1 MAGNPNVPPPRT
13 AGVVNAPPTP
23 VGAQGANPGGANA
36 PGGGQPQQSVI
47 PQGLDVKDG
56 GRLSRGPNGLQFST
70 NNVANNHFAIM
81 KELNELN
88 NTASAALLANKD
100 NDAEVA
106 NIQLQMQRFTKI
118 LGIIEQNMAA
128 ALQFGLSIIGIHD
141 SIFQRP
147 AFRPS

>member
-1 MAGNPNVPPPRT
+1 MPAGTVPPPRT
-13 AGVVNAPPTP
+13 SGGADTNTAPLPTP
-23 VGAQGANPGGANA
+23 NGGGTPGAGANGQSQTSIIPPGH
-36 PGGGQPQQSVI
+36 
-47 PQGLDVKDG
+47 DVAHG
-56 GRLSRGPNGLQFST
+56 GRLSHDANGGLVFRA
-70 NNVANNHFAIM
+70 NNVASNHFAIM
-81 KELNELN
+81 KELGALN
-88 NTASAALLANKD
+88 DTASAALLANKD

-118 LGIIEQNMAA
+118 LGIIEQNMAS